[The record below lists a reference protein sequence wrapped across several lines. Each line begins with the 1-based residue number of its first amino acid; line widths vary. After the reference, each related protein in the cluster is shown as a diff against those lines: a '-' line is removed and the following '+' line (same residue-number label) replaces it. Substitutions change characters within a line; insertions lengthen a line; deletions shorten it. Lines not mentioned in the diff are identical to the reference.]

1 MYNSISR
8 NKLQVKTWF
17 QIGRYLS
24 TFRNSGCQFFVT
36 VHILINIRI
45 YMFNCWNKNGMRNT
59 GFVDKASSVVLDKTQ
74 LVGSICHESN
84 AVSIY

>member
-1 MYNSISR
+1 
-8 NKLQVKTWF
+8 
-17 QIGRYLS
+17 
-24 TFRNSGCQFFVT
+24 
-36 VHILINIRI
+36 
-45 YMFNCWNKNGMRNT
+45 MFNCWNKNGMRNT